1 MVKTAIFQ
9 CSILYSNISEK
20 HIFITG
26 NTSETFWY
34 SLWNFIDYIRGMVRV
49 FVYVHRIVIWLFVRF
64 VYLVIQIKT
73 NIEKINYLLVYLTC
87 DGKSFR
93 EDWRFIDLSLLCQSM
108 DGDKCAHNH
117 WFLIALIQKIGMS
130 LVAAS
135 EGDTSDQNGKP
146 STPPHLTSS
155 ASTIITTR
163 QNLHL
168 AIMGI

>member
-73 NIEKINYLLVYLTC
+73 NIEKINYLLIYLTS

-117 WFLIALIQKIGMS
+117 WFLIALIQKTGMS